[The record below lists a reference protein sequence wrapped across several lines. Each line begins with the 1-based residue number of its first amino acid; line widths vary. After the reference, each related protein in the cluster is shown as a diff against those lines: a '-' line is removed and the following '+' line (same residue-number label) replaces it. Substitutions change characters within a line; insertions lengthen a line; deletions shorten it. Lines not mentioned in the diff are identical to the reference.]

1 MNNEPIN
8 ISIIDPELDEGLSN
22 SNMSTWL
29 SNLLERTLTGSAI
42 RPKQKVASKDAIAS
56 LQEVTVGEITD
67 ETCPICFE
75 PYQAPQNKKLKIAG
89 DIIDLPCKHLSD
101 QIKKLAAYGVE
112 VEPVDSALKFRDPSL
127 FLPVDSTGLVPTRFP
142 QANLYNG
149 EAVTEDQMIPGSEK
163 KTPVSAT
170 NMEHVPVR
178 MPKCNHVFGKPCII
192 EWLNSNVSCPLCR
205 KEMESVELS
214 NTDDIRE
221 TCTFTFAASAEDAI
235 THLEHR
241 LTNIFSPYRRPWNP
255 AVTPLTDSLMP
266 QALSTPSYPDYLT
279 PTHAEM
285 PDPPITMARN
295 FPLPVVGQR
304 PATPMPFR
312 GVFPVGRARDE
323 NSERR

>member
-8 ISIIDPELDEGLSN
+8 ISIIDSDLDESLPN

-56 LQEVTVGEITD
+56 LQEVSADEITD
-67 ETCPICFE
+67 EMCPICFE
-75 PYQAPQNKKLKIAG
+75 PYQAAQNKKLKIAG

-101 QIKKLAAYGVE
+101 QIKQLAAYGVE
-112 VEPVDSALKFRDPSL
+112 VEPADSALKFRDPSL
-127 FLPVDSTGLVPTRFP
+127 FLPVDCTGLVPMRFP
-142 QANLYNG
+142 QVNLYNG
-149 EAVTEDQMIPGSEK
+149 EAVTENQMIPGSEK
-163 KTPVSAT
+163 KNPVSAT

-178 MPKCNHVFGKPCII
+178 MPKCHHVFGKPCII

-221 TCTFTFAASAEDAI
+221 ICTFTFAASAEDAI
-235 THLEHR
+235 THLEDR

-255 AVTPLTDSLMP
+255 AVTPLTDSLMT
-266 QALSTPSYPDYLT
+266 QALATPSYPAHLA
-279 PTHAEM
+279 PTHAET

-304 PATPMPFR
+304 QPTPMPFR
-312 GVFPVGRARDE
+312 GVLPVGRVRDE
-323 NSERR
+323 NLERR